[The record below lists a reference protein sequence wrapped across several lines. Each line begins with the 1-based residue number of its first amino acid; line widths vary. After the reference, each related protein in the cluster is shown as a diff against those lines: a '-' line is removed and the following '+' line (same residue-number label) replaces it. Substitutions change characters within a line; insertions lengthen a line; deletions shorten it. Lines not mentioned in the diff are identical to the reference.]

1 MIRFLISLIIF
12 GLPLL
17 FVTGVVFAQ
26 EPDIEININETIS
39 VGDSKNSER
48 DSLKEEIHVND
59 TLISE
64 NDTETELINLVDEM
78 DVEVSGEPIVV
89 ETPVI
94 LEDKSVENNSLESTD
109 LNGLEET
116 DKTNIESSTSQQE
129 PSEETIKDSGRK
141 IKVSSGSSK
150 DSGADSSSIDTDADV
165 EKEVTQNIEP
175 DELSDVDTA
184 EIGQESIIDVNTNTQ
199 SKDKEASS
207 SLVSDSEVN
216 GATSGSCSSTQNQG
230 VDASIIAMSMIWVP
244 IVFRRLRHYK

>member
-59 TLISE
+59 TFISE

-94 LEDKSVENNSLESTD
+94 LKINLWKTIL
-109 LNGLEET
+109 LN
-116 DKTNIESSTSQQE
+116 QQ
-129 PSEETIKDSGRK
+129 I
-141 IKVSSGSSK
+141 
-150 DSGADSSSIDTDADV
+150 
-165 EKEVTQNIEP
+165 
-175 DELSDVDTA
+175 
-184 EIGQESIIDVNTNTQ
+184 
-199 SKDKEASS
+199 
-207 SLVSDSEVN
+207 
-216 GATSGSCSSTQNQG
+216 
-230 VDASIIAMSMIWVP
+230 
-244 IVFRRLRHYK
+244 